1 MDCQVSIGT
10 YASGTATTKR
20 EHEDRSWI
28 SCIRN
33 TRCSQRSILSSFPVA
48 EMIASHTTTRRWQR
62 YPVDLPVRIL
72 PCTRLPATA
81 ITGRGTELSR
91 GGMALYT
98 GVDMEPNDLME
109 VEFLSPHPFKVM
121 ATVRNR
127 SGHHFGLEFLA
138 RLPRQASG
146 LPKNR
151 PPALPKPPAKIA
163 GNERITDCPLVIKV
177 FAAIDRKSLEIARL
191 QREIDALL
199 IAARLLAQ

>member
-1 MDCQVSIGT
+1 
-10 YASGTATTKR
+10 
-20 EHEDRSWI
+20 
-28 SCIRN
+28 
-33 TRCSQRSILSSFPVA
+33 
-48 EMIASHTTTRRWQR
+48 MITSHTTTRRWQR

-72 PCTRLPATA
+72 PCSRLPATA
-81 ITGRGTELSR
+81 ITGRDTELSQ

-98 GVDMEPNDLME
+98 GADMEPDDLME

-138 RLPRQASG
+138 RLSRQASG

-151 PPALPKPPAKIA
+151 PPALPRPPAKIA
-163 GNERITDCPLVIKV
+163 GNESTTDSPLVKKV
-177 FAAIDRKSLEIARL
+177 TAAIDRKSLEITRV

-199 IAARLLAQ
+199 IAARLLAE